1 MKLKHHLFVCMNQRP
16 ATHPRGSCGSLGAG
30 SVFEALGAEV
40 EKRGLF
46 EEVMVTGTFCMGP
59 CDRGPTVVVYPDGV
73 WYGGVKPKDVA
84 EIFDEH
90 LIKGEPVKR
99 LRIM

>member
-16 ATHPRGSCGSLGAG
+16 AGHPRGSCGGAGAG
-30 SVFEALGAEV
+30 SVFEALMAEV

-46 EEVMVTGTFCMGP
+46 EQIMVTGTFCMGP
-59 CDRGPTVVVYPDGV
+59 CDKGPTVVVYPDGV
-73 WYGGVKPKDVA
+73 WYGGVKPKDIP

-90 LIKGEPVKR
+90 LTNGEPVKR

>member
-16 ATHPRGSCGSLGAG
+16 ASHPRGSCGSQGAG
-30 SVFEALGAEV
+30 AVFEALGAEV

-59 CDRGPTVVVYPDGV
+59 CDKGSTVVVYPDGV
-73 WYGGVKPKDVA
+73 WYGGVKPRDIP
-84 EIFDEH
+84 ELFDEH
-90 LIKGEPVKR
+90 LAKGEPLKR